1 MRTHRGSL
9 SLDKKLS
16 GQYRGL
22 FRNLGVLLLV
32 MIAMATAAVVFFDK
46 RRMGDLSRRL
56 IASTTATVVAQ
67 LSSLFETEDNNLRI
81 AVEQVQ
87 MAPVQDVELFITLFS
102 RLSPFLNEY
111 QNASGI
117 LVTEL
122 DEHNDYFGILKSDP
136 EETEL
141 LVRMRVEKEWG
152 RNKAR
157 LERWKDG
164 EMLEGWFRD
173 DDFDPKKRPWYRKT
187 LEAEENEIV
196 ATEPYVFY
204 TSNKP
209 GITIST
215 LWRKRGTSRHF
226 ITAIDI
232 LLTDITRI
240 SQSMRPTQNGVV
252 FVFTQDQRL
261 VGLPADDR
269 LRKESAVNAALLKTI
284 GDVDLPV
291 LRAGV
296 DKWEQHGRTDQ
307 SFPFEADGQ
316 SWWAGFEWIEDHP
329 GHPGFW
335 TGILVPE
342 NDFLGE
348 LSFQRNISISA
359 IVGLG
364 LILALI
370 LVLDTIRKMR
380 FEVKEAVSHIGQKLG
395 PFEVLYKIG
404 DGGNGTVYR
413 AKHALLKRP
422 TAIKVMLPQYASS
435 ESTKQRFINE
445 VQMTSS
451 LAHPNTVA
459 VFDFGQTP
467 EGTLYYAMEH
477 LNGVTLED
485 LVRISGPQPLSR
497 VLGILYQI
505 CGSLMEAHAQGLIHR
520 DIKPTNIMLCEH
532 GGLCDV
538 AKVLDFGLV
547 KDVQQDTPDLTQ
559 ENAIV
564 GTPFYLAPELIAD
577 ATAFSPASD
586 LYALGGVAYY
596 LLTGHNVFEGG
607 SAMEI
612 CAMHLQDEP
621 VPPSQRTSREI
632 PSDLEAVVMACLAK
646 QPEDRPQ
653 NAPELSEMLA
663 QCDGFGTW
671 TQKQAKSWWDNNR
684 SILPVEDHHNTHSPL
699 SNTQQL
705 IDISG
710 PRRS

>member
-1 MRTHRGSL
+1 MRTPRGSI

-16 GQYRGL
+16 GQYRRL
-22 FRNLGVLLLV
+22 FRNLGALSLV
-32 MIAMATAAVVFFDK
+32 MVALAAAAVIYFDK

-56 IASTTATVVAQ
+56 IESTTETVVAQ
-67 LSSLFETEDNNLRI
+67 LVSLFETEDNNLRI

-87 MAPVQDVELFITLFS
+87 MAPEQDEELINSLFS

-122 DEHNDYFGILKSDP
+122 DGRNDYFGILKSDP
-136 EETEL
+136 EESEL
-141 LVRMRVEKEWG
+141 LVRMRLANKWG
-152 RNKAR
+152 VDKAR

-164 EMLEGWFRD
+164 QLLEGWFRN
-173 DDFDPKKRPWYRKT
+173 DDFDPKTRPWYQKT
-187 LEAEENEIV
+187 LEAGENEIV
-196 ATEPYVFY
+196 ATQPYVFF

-215 LWRKRGTSRHF
+215 RWRKRDTGRQF

-232 LLTDITRI
+232 LLSKLTRI
-240 SQSMRPTQNGVV
+240 SQSLRPTENGMV

-261 VGLPADDR
+261 VGLPADER
-269 LRKESAVNAALLKTI
+269 LSTESAVNAALLKTI
-284 GDVDLPV
+284 SDVDLPV
-291 LRAGV
+291 LQAGV
-296 DKWEQHGRTDQ
+296 AKWEQHGRTDQ
-307 SFPFEADGQ
+307 SFPFEVDGE

-329 GHPGFW
+329 DHAGFW

-348 LSFQRNISISA
+348 LSFQRNISLA
-359 IVGLG
+359 AVVGLG

-370 LVLDTIRKMR
+370 LVLDAIRKMR

-395 PFEVLYKIG
+395 PFELLYKIG
-404 DGGNGTVYR
+404 DGGNGSVYR

-435 ESTKQRFINE
+435 DFAKKRFINE

-467 EGTLYYAMEH
+467 DGTLYYAMEH

-485 LVRISGPQPLSR
+485 LVRVSGPQPATR
-497 VLGILYQI
+497 VMGILYQI

-532 GGLCDV
+532 GGLFDV
-538 AKVLDFGLV
+538 VKVLDFGLV
-547 KDVQQDTPDLTQ
+547 KDVQQNAPELTQ

-564 GTPFYLAPELIAD
+564 GTPFYLAPELITD
-577 ATAFSPASD
+577 ATVFSSASD
-586 LYALGGVAYY
+586 LYALGGVGYY
-596 LLTGHNVFEGG
+596 LLTGHNVFEGE
-607 SAMEI
+607 SAVEI
-612 CAMHLQDEP
+612 CAMHLHEEP
-621 VPPSQRTSREI
+621 IPPSQRTVREI
-632 PSDLEAVVMACLAK
+632 PSDLEAVIMACLAK
-646 QPEDRPQ
+646 QPGDRPQ
-653 NAPELSEMLA
+653 SARDMSEMLT
-663 QCDGFGTW
+663 QCNGFGDW
-671 TQKQAKSWWDNNR
+671 TQEQAKKWWDDNR
-684 SILPVEDHHNTHSPL
+684 STLPVEDHADTHSPL

-705 IDISG
+705 IDING
-710 PRRS
+710 QIRS